1 MYSGIRVV
9 MAAGLVLIVCLGPA
23 ARASDAQ
30 GLPGV
35 LEGFFPTQ
43 LPPGQTTVLH
53 AGLPG
58 RNEVTMVDIVPAAGI
73 TVTSIKR
80 GDVREGATLWEIT
93 VDVAKDAAPGP
104 RTISV
109 SGPMVQKTTPR
120 PITIPAH
127 VPTIA
132 DMKVVRAQ
140 VNQPTLDLQF
150 AMNETPND
158 IGAAPMV
165 WFFLGCGGEPESGV
179 VKGKF
184 ANGVLTASIP
194 NPRTQMK
201 PFAPQ
206 PNSHCD
212 LEVRASDSKMADSN
226 TLKTAVD
233 FK

>member
-1 MYSGIRVV
+1 MYSGTRFI
-9 MAAGLVLIVCLGPA
+9 AAAVAVLACLAFMP
-23 ARASDAQ
+23 SPTLAQ

-35 LEGFFPTQ
+35 LEGIFPTQ

-58 RNEVTMVDIVPAAGI
+58 RNEVTVLDIQPAAGI
-73 TVTSIKR
+73 TVKSITR
-80 GDVREGATLWEIT
+80 GDTREGATLWNIT
-93 VDVAKDAAPGP
+93 IDVARDAAPGP

-120 PITIPAH
+120 PIMIPAH

-132 DMKVVRAQ
+132 DAKVVAAQ
-140 VNQPTLDLQF
+140 VNRPTLDMQF
-150 AMNETPND
+150 TMTETPND

-165 WFFLGCGGEPESGV
+165 WFFLGCGGEPESGA

-184 ANGVLTASIP
+184 ANGVVSASIP

-201 PFAPQ
+201 PFAPP
-206 PNSHCD
+206 PNTHCD
-212 LEVRASDSKMADSN
+212 LEFRASDSKMADSN
-226 TLKTAVD
+226 TLKTTVD